1 MAYTKL
7 GWVNDRAPA
16 LNQTNLNHMDQGIYD
31 AHQKLSEYEDIFTG
45 DVDESVQNWLD
56 EHPEATTTVQD
67 NSITSIKLNR
77 ASVPFYNVQD
87 YGILPDRGDIY
98 SELYD
103 LLATYV
109 YYTGGIVYFPKGKY
123 TVSYTVCIPENTTFI
138 GDGPESEIY
147 FNEYDDTFGTT
158 ITNAGSN
165 VSIKNMKISQAST
178 GTFHTGAQPGC
189 IGFSDNAKEQA
200 IAGKYAHTFA
210 RAEVQNLL
218 VENVTFSGF
227 YPLQT
232 ENDTQYPIRNVIYRN
247 VYCPD
252 GCVSVMAS
260 SAGIEN
266 VLIEN
271 VTCDL
276 FRITVNSDSG
286 KLSNIV
292 INNVICQTP
301 VFSNPDL
308 SSPPI
313 IVNNLVQTTNTR
325 YNDVVASVYNSGV
338 INANIIFNGCIFNA
352 ISTEVNGIDLYRG
365 VRTYK
370 SCTFNYYNRCFL
382 REVGVSDSTN
392 YEIAHDCTFNE
403 IGLSATN
410 DTILLGYGRNNTY
423 NATRI
428 KSFLWGDIHMSRIGV
443 FDYANAVTGQHT
455 TEFRVDDDKVYLS
468 AYLVIANTNRLMD
481 LKTAAAKLP
490 FSDTPILIT
499 LWNAS
504 SRSDAVNSF
513 AKFDGVTLK
522 CAEPTYSSSTGFDRV
537 LIEAPIYLDHTPTI
551 TELAGFFLLA

>member
-7 GWVNDRAPA
+7 RWVNDRAPA

-31 AHQKLSEYEDIFTG
+31 AHHELSQYEDIFTG

-56 EHPEATTTVQD
+56 EHPEATTTVLD
-67 NSITSIKLNR
+67 NSITSKKFNGE
-77 ASVPFYNVQD
+77 SVPFYNVVD
-87 YGILPDRGDIY
+87 YGILPDHGDVY
-98 SELYD
+98 SDLYD
-103 LLATYV
+103 FLADYV
-109 YYTGGIVYFPKGKY
+109 YDTGGVVYFPKGKY

-165 VSIKNMKISQAST
+165 VSIKNMKISQATT

-210 RAEVQNLL
+210 RSEVQNLL

-292 INNVICQTP
+292 INNVVCQTLA
-301 VFSNPDL
+301 FSNPDL

-313 IVNNLVQTTNTR
+313 IVNNLVQTTDTR
-325 YNDVVASVYNSGV
+325 HNDVLASNYLSGV
-338 INANIIFNGCIFNA
+338 INANIILNGCIFNS

-370 SCTFNYYNRCFL
+370 NCTFNYYNRCFS
-382 REVGVSDSTN
+382 REVEVSDSTN
-392 YEIAHDCTFNE
+392 YEIVSDCIFNE

-410 DTILLGYGRNNTY
+410 DTVMLGYGRNNTY
-423 NATRI
+423 KTTRL

-443 FDYANAVTGQHT
+443 FDYANSVTDQHT
-455 TEFRVDDDKVYLS
+455 TEFRVDGDKVFLS
-468 AYLVIANTNRLMD
+468 AYLVITNSNRLMA

-490 FSDTPILIT
+490 FSNTPILIT
-499 LWNAS
+499 LWNSS

-522 CAEPTYSSSTGFDRV
+522 CTEPTYSSSTGFDRV

-551 TELAGFFLLA
+551 TELVGFFLLA